1 MVQTNETSLTFAL
14 DQLRWALALPHRCGD
29 ADWGQRLGWTLLALQ
44 GALERHAAFM
54 ESPVG
59 VLNQVA
65 DPALLPLTRLI
76 RVAHELR
83 QQHQKFLERLAAL
96 RQQLQDL
103 DGELGAGAEGE
114 PAGGL
119 RGEEVRVFLEMEA
132 LRRRAEQL
140 LADMETHRASEAD
153 LTGLAGRQQL
163 NN

>member
-1 MVQTNETSLTFAL
+1 MIQTSEKTLTFAL

-29 ADWGQRLGWTLLALQ
+29 ADWGQRLGRSLLGLED
-44 GALERHAAFM
+44 ALERHVAFM
-54 ESPVG
+54 ESPIG

-65 DPALLPLTRLI
+65 DPALLPLNRLI
-76 RVAHELR
+76 RVAQELR
-83 QQHQKFLERLAAL
+83 QQHQDFLERLAAL

-153 LTGLAGRQQL
+153 LSGLTGRQEL